1 MADYFNISEIEFET
15 GYIPYPERPE
25 TYIVPVIFSLI
36 LIIGVTGNGF
46 LILILLCDAAMRNI
60 PNTYVFSLAM
70 GDLLVSIRLPL
81 FLEIFSNLR
90 REFKNEVNIHLN
102 IREIYI

>member
-1 MADYFNISEIEFET
+1 MADNFNISEIEFET

-36 LIIGVTGNGF
+36 LIMGVTGNGF

-60 PNTYVFSLAM
+60 PNTYVFSLAV
-70 GDLLVSIRLPL
+70 GDLLVSIRL
-81 FLEIFSNLR
+81 
-90 REFKNEVNIHLN
+90 
-102 IREIYI
+102 